1 MDEDDY
7 VDCSNQMRG
16 WRRLDEG
23 SNQFGRLPIVFYM
36 EAINSR
42 REPRLIPPHALF
54 YNHFFIYF
62 WTVPG
67 LGPPKTPLMHAT
79 HTPLSSFSTGTL
91 KFLHGRNP
99 FSIA

>member
-1 MDEDDY
+1 MCNPDGERHCLTVLRLSCRRMDEDDY

-67 LGPPKTPLMHAT
+67 LGPPKTPLMHA
-79 HTPLSSFSTGTL
+79 
-91 KFLHGRNP
+91 
-99 FSIA
+99 